1 MQCLFRIFRHFT
13 PHRTYTSLNIS
24 VCWCLQH
31 IDYCDNL
38 YKYYYRINP
47 ISIKKKKE
55 MIKVYIYPSIYLFK
69 ESVFYQITNMYWHEM
84 RDV

>member
-1 MQCLFRIFRHFT
+1 
-13 PHRTYTSLNIS
+13 
-24 VCWCLQH
+24 
-31 IDYCDNL
+31 
-38 YKYYYRINP
+38 
-47 ISIKKKKE
+47 